1 MVLYLFSER
10 WLNDLNISSGLVLT
24 ACLWLW
30 ATWFSQ
36 LFFFFSLYYLYW
48 ISQICPLEKYK
59 VRKQV
64 NNIFIWSLQI
74 KYKIF
79 FINVNLDWNSCVC
92 VLHMQGDPLWSARL
106 LHTDPQAI
114 RDAHYRCVHAK
125 MLVNTNQSALNVY
138 TLCEQVPPQWC
149 WCHHDSH
156 IPGKYPRI
164 HQPPGGERWTRQR
177 AADVRSS
184 SGQRDSEEVWVR

>member
-1 MVLYLFSER
+1 MVKWPEYILWPCSHGLSVTVSYLFF
-10 WLNDLNISSGLVLT
+10 T
-24 ACLWLW
+24 A
-30 ATWFSQ
+30 FI
-36 LFFFFSLYYLYW
+36 FFSLYYLYW

-92 VLHMQGDPLWSARL
+92 VTYAGRPSVER
-106 LHTDPQAI
+106 QAF
-114 RDAHYRCVHAK
+114 AHCSSGHKRCSLQVCPCKK

-149 WCHHDSH
+149 RCHHDSH

-184 SGQRDSEEVWVR
+184 SGQRDGEEVWVR